1 MWLLLSMNLNN
12 SLAKRFNLYT
22 IIAVYFLILVGGIV
36 RSMGAGMG
44 CPDWPK
50 CFGSYIPPADETRL
64 PENYEAIYVESR
76 IKKNKRLAG
85 TLSFLGFNDLAIKV
99 SNDPNIR
106 ETTQFDVEKAW
117 VEYINRL
124 VGVLIGFL
132 IIINMILS
140 FRFWPLDK
148 RIVLL
153 SVISFILVVFQGW
166 VGSLVVST
174 NLLPGFISFHMLLAI
189 LLVSLLLTQRYLMIG
204 RNPEISGK
212 PLISALLMLF
222 LIQIAFGIQVREE
235 IDWVKNMTSLARV
248 DWLNEVGVMFFI
260 HRSYSLLIVGLVGLL
275 IYQNLKL
282 GIGKSLKVLAGVILI
297 EIVLGVVL
305 SYFGMPAFAQPLHLL
320 LATVAFGVIFYLFL
334 STNLNIKHS

>member
-1 MWLLLSMNLNN
+1 
-12 SLAKRFNLYT
+12 
-22 IIAVYFLILVGGIV
+22 
-36 RSMGAGMG
+36 
-44 CPDWPK
+44 
-50 CFGSYIPPADETRL
+50 
-64 PENYEAIYVESR
+64 
-76 IKKNKRLAG
+76 
-85 TLSFLGFNDLAIKV
+85 
-99 SNDPNIR
+99 
-106 ETTQFDVEKAW
+106 EKAW

-140 FRFWPLDK
+140 FRFWALDK
-148 RIVLL
+148 RIVFV

-260 HRSYSLLIVGLVGLL
+260 HRSYSLVIVGLVGLL

-297 EIVLGVVL
+297 EIVLGVIL
-305 SYFGMPAFAQPLHLL
+305 SNYGMPAFAQTIHIL
-320 LATVAFGVIFYLFL
+320 LATVALGVIFYLFL